1 MDDIKPLELSLNL
14 IYYYF
19 KIWVICEQSERNEN
33 LINFRVK
40 KEVLRE
46 VIMTNYFLS
55 FKSESWIYKHHG
67 NYYSNLLILQIGKPL
82 PRKALPCVQMYQTVS
97 VKEQKL

>member
-40 KEVLRE
+40 KGSIKRSHQDELFFEFQIR
-46 VIMTNYFLS
+46 IL
-55 FKSESWIYKHHG
+55 
-67 NYYSNLLILQIGKPL
+67 NL
-82 PRKALPCVQMYQTVS
+82 
-97 VKEQKL
+97 